1 MLMIPLGAIR
11 HGMNDGLVS
20 QRAWVQKQVLL
31 LTSSSLK
38 LRYSVVLAVKWAEG
52 PLCAQIAV
60 RRQADSSHS
69 ALEFRTINAPNS
81 AVVRSICQVRCSR
94 AFIAWCF

>member
-1 MLMIPLGAIR
+1 MALNRPCQFQFPKLQNLEDCSA
-11 HGMNDGLVS
+11 NADDPSWANKAWNENNGLVS

-52 PLCAQIAV
+52 PLCAQTAV
-60 RRQADSSHS
+60 RR
-69 ALEFRTINAPNS
+69 
-81 AVVRSICQVRCSR
+81 
-94 AFIAWCF
+94 